1 MRINHK
7 ESMSIPSGPE
17 LSAQYAISRIADL
30 IGPESVLCT
39 GVGQHQ
45 MWAAQFG
52 NISRPR
58 QFITSG
64 GLGTM
69 GFEVPA
75 AMGAQAACPDRP
87 VWTICGDGGFQMT
100 FQEIGTMVAEKLP
113 VKMAIM
119 NNCYLGMVRQ
129 WQELFYDENLVDV
142 DITQP
147 DFLKIAEAYGIRGI
161 RVTNQEDVDAAIQEA
176 EADPGPV
183 IIDFRVV
190 QQDNVWPMVPAGAA
204 PSETVESSGQI

>member
-1 MRINHK
+1 
-7 ESMSIPSGPE
+7 
-17 LSAQYAISRIADL
+17 
-30 IGPESVLCT
+30 
-39 GVGQHQ
+39 
-45 MWAAQFG
+45 
-52 NISRPR
+52 
-58 QFITSG
+58 
-64 GLGTM
+64 
-69 GFEVPA
+69 
-75 AMGAQAACPDRP
+75 
-87 VWTICGDGGFQMT
+87 MT

-129 WQELFYDENLVDV
+129 WQELFYDKNLVDV

-183 IIDFRVV
+183 IIDFRVA

-204 PSETVESSGQI
+204 LNETVESRGHM

>member
-1 MRINHK
+1 
-7 ESMSIPSGPE
+7 
-17 LSAQYAISRIADL
+17 
-30 IGPESVLCT
+30 
-39 GVGQHQ
+39 
-45 MWAAQFG
+45 
-52 NISRPR
+52 
-58 QFITSG
+58 
-64 GLGTM
+64 M

-75 AMGAQAACPDRP
+75 AMGAQVACPERP

-129 WQELFYDENLVDV
+129 WQELFYDKNLVDV
-142 DITQP
+142 NITQP

-183 IIDFRVV
+183 IIDFRVA

-204 PSETVESSGQI
+204 LSETVESSGQI